1 MATTTQTT
9 PDLSANLTALPRA
22 FPRRLAVLFL
32 LVLSSVV
39 YIGNA
44 GGAALLDDADASHAL
59 VPREMMERHDY
70 VVMFLNGVRYLQ
82 KAPIHY
88 WMVVATYKIFGQTE
102 FAVRLPVAL
111 AMVGLTLMAFLFGRR
126 FFGERAGL
134 YAALATCTS
143 AGMYMFTRIM
153 IPEAIVA
160 LEFTAI
166 FYLFLRAWNH
176 EINERWGYW
185 SVAALI
191 GCAVLTRGLIGVV
204 LPVGTIVAFLILTG
218 GWRRWRELHIFSGI
232 LIFLAIAV
240 PWHVI
245 AELRAPGGPTHHGF
259 LWSYFINE
267 HVKRALGTRW
277 PPDYDATPLPLWWAA
292 HLAWFFPWSVFLP
305 LGLKLLPHP
314 RSWFKTMDREAQ
326 ARLMLFVWAATILGF
341 FSVVTGS
348 RMEYYAF
355 GAWPA
360 CTILIGVGIARA
372 EERGSKWLS
381 RLAAVLAVLGVVL
394 AGVLTWAVW
403 QASRIRATGDIST
416 LLKTHP
422 TDFYRLSMGHLFDLT
437 PQAFADLKTPALM
450 AAACFFVAFV
460 ATWLLMRS
468 RRVIAGAMALGVG
481 MGVFV
486 FAANM
491 AFKVFEP
498 HMSSRPLAKAILQYL
513 RPEDRLA
520 IYGEFDPASSV
531 SFYTHRKAWIVNG
544 RYNNLELGSYYPD
557 CPRIFLTDVDFP
569 AFWNSPER
577 TFLVV
582 PPEQREKAAE
592 RMPKDHTWV
601 LIEEGGKIVYVNQPL
616 TPGQKS
622 LAELQQQAVSNQ
634 QSATSN

>member
-1 MATTTQTT
+1 MATPTTTT
-9 PDLSANLTALPRA
+9 RKIESIAPDGQLPSV
-22 FPRRLAVLFL
+22 FPRRIAILFL
-32 LVLSSVV
+32 LLLSSIV
-39 YIGNA
+39 YIGTA

-59 VPREMMERHDY
+59 VSVEMLQRHDF

-88 WMVVATYKIFGQTE
+88 WMVAAMYQLAGQTE
-102 FAVRLPVAL
+102 FAVRFPVAL
-111 AMVGLTLMAFLFGRR
+111 AMVGLTLLAFEFGRR

-143 AGMYMFTRIM
+143 VGMYMFTRIM
-153 IPEAIVA
+153 IPEAICA

-166 FYLFLRAWNH
+166 FYLFLRAWTGTLDTR
-176 EINERWGYW
+176 IGYW
-185 SVAALI
+185 GAALLT
-191 GCAVLTRGLIGVV
+191 GCAVLTRGLVGVV
-204 LPVGTIVAFLILTG
+204 FPVGTIVAFLIFTG
-218 GWRRWRELHIFSGI
+218 GWRRWRELRIASSI
-232 LIFLAIAV
+232 LIFLAIAA

-277 PPDYDATPLPLWWAA
+277 PPDYDATPLPLWWVA

-305 LGLKLLPHP
+305 LALKLFPSP
-314 RSWFKTMDREAQ
+314 KTWWKQMTVEAQ
-326 ARLMLFVWAATILGF
+326 ARLLLFTWAAVILGF

-372 EERGSKWLS
+372 EEQGSKWLP
-381 RLAAVLAVLGVVL
+381 RLAAILAALGVAL

-403 QASRIRATGDIST
+403 QASRIRATGDISS

-437 PQAFADLKTPALM
+437 PEAFADLRTPALM
-450 AAACFFVAFV
+450 AAACFFAAFT
-460 ATWLLMRS
+460 ATWLLMRK
-468 RRVIAGAMALGVG
+468 RKVLVATLALGVG

-491 AFKVFEP
+491 AFRVFEP
-498 HMSSRPLAKAILQYL
+498 RMSSRPLANAMLKYL
-513 RPEDRLA
+513 KPEDRLA

-557 CPRIFLTDVDFP
+557 CPKIFLTDADFP
-569 AFWNSPER
+569 AFWNAPER

-582 PPEQREKAAE
+582 PPEQREKAAQ
-592 RMPKDHTWV
+592 RMPKEHTWV
-601 LIEEGGKIVYVNQPL
+601 LIEAGGKIIYVNQPL
-616 TPGQKS
+616 TPGQKTIG
-622 LAELQQQAVSNQ
+622 ELE
-634 QSATSN
+634 TK

>member
-1 MATTTQTT
+1 MA
-9 PDLSANLTALPRA
+9 L
-22 FPRRLAVLFL
+22 LFL
-32 LVLSSVV
+32 FVLSSVI
-39 YIGNA
+39 YIGTA

-111 AMVGLTLMAFLFGRR
+111 AMVGLTLMAFVFARR

-176 EINERWGYW
+176 EIDERLGYW

-191 GCAVLTRGLIGVV
+191 GCAVLTRGLIGVI
-204 LPVGTIVAFLILTG
+204 LPVGALVAFLILTG
-218 GWRRWRELHIFSGI
+218 GWRRWRELHIFSGA
-232 LIFLAIAV
+232 LIFMAVAV
-240 PWHVI
+240 PWHVM
-245 AELRAPGGPTHHGF
+245 AQLRAPGGPTHHGF

-305 LGLKLLPHP
+305 LGLKLLPRP
-314 RSWFKTMDREAQ
+314 RTWFKPMQKEAQ

-360 CTILIGVGIARA
+360 CTIVIGVGIARA
-372 EERGSKWLS
+372 EERGSKWLP
-381 RLAAVLAVLGVVL
+381 RLAAILAVLGVVL

-403 QASRIRATGDIST
+403 QASQLRAGGDIST

-437 PQAFADLKTPALM
+437 PQAFADLKIPALM

-460 ATWLLMRS
+460 TTWLLIRS
-468 RRVIAGAMALGVG
+468 RRVVAGVIALGIG

-498 HMSSRPLAKAILQYL
+498 HMSSRPLANAILKYMQ
-513 RPEDRLA
+513 PQDRLA
-520 IYGEFDPASSV
+520 VYGEFDPASSV

-557 CPRIFLTDVDFP
+557 CPKIFLTDADFP
-569 AFWNSPER
+569 AFWNSPQR

-616 TPGQKS
+616 TPGQKT
-622 LAELQQQAVSNQ
+622 LAELRQSAVSN
-634 QSATSN
+634 

>member
-1 MATTTQTT
+1 MATPTQTM
-9 PDLSANLTALPRA
+9 PERRPIPSYGQLPSV
-22 FPRRLAVLFL
+22 FPRRIAILFL
-32 LVLSSVV
+32 LLLSSIV
-39 YIGNA
+39 YIGTA

-59 VPREMMERHDY
+59 VSVEMLQRHDF

-88 WMVVATYKIFGQTE
+88 WMVAAMYQLAGQTE
-102 FAVRLPVAL
+102 FAVRFPVAL
-111 AMVGLTLMAFLFGRR
+111 AMVGLTLLAFEFGRR

-143 AGMYMFTRIM
+143 VGMYMFTRIM
-153 IPEAIVA
+153 IPEAICA

-166 FYLFLRAWNH
+166 FYLFLRAWMGTLDTR
-176 EINERWGYW
+176 IGYW
-185 SVAALI
+185 GAAALT
-191 GCAVLTRGLIGVV
+191 GCAVLTRGLVGVV
-204 LPVGTIVAFLILTG
+204 FPVGTIVAFLIFTG
-218 GWRRWRELHIFSGI
+218 GWRRWRELRIVSSI
-232 LIFLAIAV
+232 LIFLAIAA

-277 PPDYDATPLPLWWAA
+277 PPDYDATPLPLWWVA

-305 LGLKLLPHP
+305 LALKLFPSP
-314 RSWFKTMDREAQ
+314 KTWWKQMTVEAQ
-326 ARLMLFVWAATILGF
+326 ARLLLFTWAAVILGF

-372 EERGSKWLS
+372 EEQGSKWLP
-381 RLAAVLAVLGVVL
+381 RLAAILAVLGVVL

-403 QASRIRATGDIST
+403 QASRIRATGDISS

-437 PQAFADLKTPALM
+437 SEAFADLRTPALM

-460 ATWLLMRS
+460 ATWLLMRK
-468 RRVIAGAMALGVG
+468 RKVLAATLALGVG

-491 AFKVFEP
+491 AFQVFEP
-498 HMSSRPLAKAILQYL
+498 RMSSRPLANAILKYL
-513 RPEDRLA
+513 KPEDRLA

-557 CPRIFLTDVDFP
+557 CPKIFLTDADFP
-569 AFWNSPER
+569 AFWNAPER

-582 PPEQREKAAE
+582 PPEQREKAAQ

-601 LIEEGGKIVYVNQPL
+601 LIEAGGKIVYVNQPL
-616 TPGQKS
+616 TPGQKTIG
-622 LAELQQQAVSNQ
+622 ELE
-634 QSATSN
+634 TK

>member
-1 MATTTQTT
+1 MSAVLMATTTHTT
-9 PDLSANLTALPRA
+9 PVPNALATKSSLPSS
-22 FPRRLAVLFL
+22 FPRKLALLFL
-32 LVLSSVV
+32 LLLSAVM
-39 YIGNA
+39 YIGTA

-102 FAVRLPVAL
+102 FAVRFPVAL
-111 AMVGLTLMAFLFGRR
+111 AMIGLTLMAFEFGRR

-153 IPEAIVA
+153 IPEAIYA
-160 LEFTAI
+160 LQFTVI

-176 EINERWGYW
+176 EIDPRLGYW
-185 SVAALI
+185 GIAALT

-204 LPVGTIVAFLILTG
+204 FPVGTIVAFVLFTG
-218 GWRRWRELHIFSGI
+218 GWRRWRELHLFSSV

-240 PWHVI
+240 PWHWL

-277 PPDYDATPLPLWWAA
+277 PPDYDATPLPVWWVA

-305 LGLKLLPHP
+305 LAGKLLPSP
-314 RSWFKTMDREAQ
+314 KTWWKPLSVEAQ
-326 ARLMLFVWAATILGF
+326 ARLMLFTWAAVILGF

-360 CTILIGVGIARA
+360 CTILIGLGMARA
-372 EERGSKWLS
+372 EERGSEWLT
-381 RLAAVLAVLGVVL
+381 RLAAGLAVLGVVL
-394 AGVLTWAVW
+394 SGVLTWAVW
-403 QASRIRATGDIST
+403 QASRIRASGDIST

-437 PQAFADLKTPALM
+437 PEAFADLRTPALM
-450 AAACFFVAFV
+450 AAACFFVAFL
-460 ATWLLMRS
+460 ATWLFLRK
-468 RRVIAGAMALGVG
+468 RRVLQAALVLGIG
-481 MGVFV
+481 MGVFF

-498 HMSSRPLAKAILQYL
+498 HMSSRPLANAILKYL
-513 RPEDRLA
+513 QPQDRLA

-557 CPRIFLTDVDFP
+557 CPKIFVTDADFP
-569 AFWNSPER
+569 AFWSAAER

-582 PPEQREKAAE
+582 PPEQREKAAQ
-592 RMPKDHTWV
+592 RMPPDHTWV
-601 LIEEGGKIVYVNQPL
+601 LIEEGGKIVYVNQPI
-616 TPGQKS
+616 TPGQKTIGE
-622 LAELQQQAVSNQ
+622 LAAETPRS
-634 QSATSN
+634 